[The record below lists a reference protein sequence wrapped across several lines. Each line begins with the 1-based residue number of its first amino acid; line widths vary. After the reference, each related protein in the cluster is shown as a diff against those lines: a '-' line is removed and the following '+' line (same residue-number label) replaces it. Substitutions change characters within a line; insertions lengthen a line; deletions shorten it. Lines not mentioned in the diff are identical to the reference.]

1 MMTSL
6 LTAVF
11 VSIISAPQ
19 EPPNPIATA
28 NRTQLS
34 QTVTTILNLYPQVQ
48 AAAAARGIAAS
59 EVGEDRRQPSYSEK
73 ASAVSIFTKS
83 GVNFSVSTRTGLVF
97 ALSVTGLGDELGVPN
112 FTAAQ
117 ELSRIQQIWNALGY
131 LGTLRVAWEEVQ
143 PNSLRAEY
151 QPVVAGAEFPVDAPV
166 GVAFRPLSRVPQTI
180 WISGV
185 PALNVE
191 TSPLATQTQVE
202 QAVATHAFPDSGFT
216 AVSLQMGEPFYSR
229 WSEMSLGQTQFN
241 ADDLAVRA
249 AGKAVLVRQVIMGD
263 VASYNPATQEFARW
277 QVVYVRAK
285 TGRVMARLDYAG
297 MSGGQTPS
305 AKLKV
310 ARFDPQRV
318 AWDGFSGRLERVRN
332 VRFAE
337 SPKRVVVRSGGG
349 LWRAEYEAS
358 SGLLRITQGDQWF
371 RAVRK

>member
-1 MMTSL
+1 MSL
-6 LTAVF
+6 LTGFILSLAQTPPPAAPPE
-11 VSIISAPQ
+11 IDRRPIS
-19 EPPNPIATA
+19 
-28 NRTQLS
+28 R
-34 QTVTTILNLYPQVQ
+34 TVTTILNLYPQVQ
-48 AAAAARGIAAS
+48 AAAAARGVPQAEMAND
-59 EVGEDRRQPSYSEK
+59 EHPPRHTER
-73 ASAVSIFTKS
+73 ASAVSFYTKS
-83 GVNFSVSTRTGLVF
+83 GVDFSVSTRTGLVF
-97 ALSVTGLGDELGVPN
+97 ALSVTGLGDELGIPN

-185 PALNVE
+185 PALHVE

-229 WSEMSLGQTQFN
+229 WSEMSLGRTQFN

-249 AGKAVLVRQVIMGD
+249 AGKAVLVRQVMMGD

-318 AWDGFSGRLERVRN
+318 AWDGFSGRLERVQG